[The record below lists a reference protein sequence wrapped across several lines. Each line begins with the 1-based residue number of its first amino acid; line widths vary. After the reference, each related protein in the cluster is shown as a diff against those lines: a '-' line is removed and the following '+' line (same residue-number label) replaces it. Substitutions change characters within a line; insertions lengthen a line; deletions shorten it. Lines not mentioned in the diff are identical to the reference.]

1 MEKYRF
7 PSIQKTIDD
16 FINDD
21 DGNITRQQLVTIG
34 AMILVMS
41 IMSSIDAYAK
51 HQITDLMTHILRI
64 RVIHHT
70 QIQRHIQILCIVQK
84 EMYRTDQ
91 VYPRFQA

>member
-51 HQITDLMTHILRI
+51 QS
-64 RVIHHT
+64 V
-70 QIQRHIQILCIVQK
+70 
-84 EMYRTDQ
+84 
-91 VYPRFQA
+91 